1 MACTVKVN
9 GVVCGGP
16 QFALGSNKCEK
27 HYAMTYPTTYERLK
41 REITCPF
48 DPEENGGC
56 GGSGWKTYY
65 DENLKQERNRQC
77 DKCGGR
83 GVIDPR
89 RYVEKKGNYILNFL
103 KGEKA

>member
-9 GVVCGGP
+9 GEVCGGP

-41 REITCPF
+41 REVPCNF
-48 DPEENGGC
+48 EEGGC
-56 GGSGWKTYY
+56 GGSGHKTYF
-65 DENLKQERNRQC
+65 DETLKDDRWKEC

-89 RYVEKKGNYILNFL
+89 QYVEKKS
-103 KGEKA
+103 